1 MLKFLKSS
9 LATTMIVALVAATS
23 PIAAYAK
30 LIGTDEV
37 VAAQSFGYHDRAQ
50 LAATLDRADVAA
62 MLEQHGVTVEQAKAR
77 LASMTEAEVNQL
89 AATMDSAPAGAD
101 GVIAVLLTVFVILLV
116 TDILGFTKIFPFTR
130 AVR

>member
-1 MLKFLKSS
+1 
-9 LATTMIVALVAATS
+9 MIVALVAATS

-50 LAATLDRADVAA
+50 LAAALDRADVAA

-77 LASMTEAEVNQL
+77 LAAMTEAEVNQL
-89 AATMDSAPAGAD
+89 AATMDSAPAGAGII
-101 GVIAVLLTVFVILLV
+101 GVLFTVFVILLV
-116 TDILGFTKIFPFTR
+116 TDIFGFTKIFPFTR
-130 AVR
+130 PIR